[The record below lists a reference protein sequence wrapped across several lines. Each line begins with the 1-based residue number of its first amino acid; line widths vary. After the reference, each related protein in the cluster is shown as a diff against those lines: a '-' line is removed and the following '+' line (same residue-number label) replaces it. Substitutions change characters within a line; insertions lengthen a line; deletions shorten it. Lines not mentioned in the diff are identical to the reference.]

1 MAAAPGETCMQRTRF
16 VVVLY
21 ILAIWPLSSAAAN
34 EPAFLG
40 LAEARNAIVDE
51 TRETYFSR
59 LQPMEMAAK
68 TGARLTAKTLAG
80 QRDETRRRYRESV
93 REFTAAERDTIRWY
107 LSAIQPKLAA
117 AYPALAATP
126 WRFIKVTDSIEGG
139 LPHTRGGNIVLSQG
153 ALDGLRRMR
162 TEEPAA
168 KALFSAGELLV
179 HELIHVHQ
187 RIQPD
192 RYAALYREHWGFVKA
207 RRIKATAW
215 MQAHQ
220 LMNPDGSDVTWIYPL
235 RRNGAVRWILPLV
248 AFAEGAEPKRMPH
261 DMRMIAVTVQ
271 GGDGRFRVT
280 AGGDGTEA
288 LAKVPEYAERFIGIS
303 SIYHPNEIAADYAS
317 TLFVLD
323 EMFPEELFAERA
335 RQAAAY
341 MFRDQ
346 RWLFRR
352 FYRQPPLIGARP

>member
-1 MAAAPGETCMQRTRF
+1 MAAALGETGMKRIRF
-16 VVVLY
+16 AVVLY
-21 ILAIWPLSSAAAN
+21 AVAIWPLSGAAAN

-40 LAEARNAIVDE
+40 LAEARDAIVDE
-51 TRETYFSR
+51 SREKYFSR
-59 LQPMEMAAK
+59 LQAMEMAAK
-68 TGARLTAKTLAG
+68 TGAPLTAKTLAG

-93 REFTAAERDTIRWY
+93 REFTGAERETIRWY
-107 LSAIQPKLAA
+107 LAAIQPKLAE

-126 WRFIKVTDSIEGG
+126 WRFIKVTENIEGG
-139 LPHTRGGNIVLSQG
+139 LPHTRGGSIVLSQG
-153 ALDGLRRMR
+153 TLDGMRRMQ

-192 RYAALYREHWGFVKA
+192 RYAALYRKDWGFVKA
-207 RRIKATAW
+207 RSIKVTAW
-215 MQAHQ
+215 MRAHQ
-220 LMNPDGSDVTWIYPL
+220 LMNPDGTDVTWIYPL

-248 AFAEGAEPKRMPH
+248 VFAEGAEPKRMPQ

-271 GGDGRFRVT
+271 GGDGRFHVT
-280 AGGDGTEA
+280 AGGDGTGA
-288 LAKVPEYAERFIGIS
+288 LAKVPEYAERFFGIS

-323 EMFPEELFAERA
+323 EMFPKKFFSERT

-341 MFRDQ
+341 MFREQ
-346 RWLFRR
+346 RRLFRR
-352 FYRQPPLIGARP
+352 FYRQSPLIGAWP